1 MPSLP
6 LPSVPRRQLL
16 KKPASCLLARMQA
29 TMHPCDTRGGKDGAA
44 TGGATTVQQQAPQLP
59 EAAEK
64 PSVVRPC
71 PTYPRYYILGLVSS
85 ATAWSNRLTAATS
98 PMTHCPEGPDPLFNW
113 LQQSQ
118 AAAADNRSIDDIGS
132 CSVHSS
138 SLASPTSI
146 RQMTPDGS

>member
-16 KKPASCLLARMQA
+16 KKPALCSLARMQA

-44 TGGATTVQQQAPQLP
+44 TSGATTVQQQAPQLP

-64 PSVVRPC
+64 PSVLRPC

-118 AAAADNRSIDDIGS
+118 AKPTTAALMTLVLAASTAAA
-132 CSVHSS
+132 
-138 SLASPTSI
+138 SLHQPLS
-146 RQMTPDGS
+146 DK

>member
-6 LPSVPRRQLL
+6 LPPVPRRQLL
-16 KKPASCLLARMQA
+16 KKPALCSLARMQA

-44 TGGATTVQQQAPQLP
+44 TSGATTVQQQAPQLP

-64 PSVVRPC
+64 PSVLRPC
-71 PTYPRYYILGLVSS
+71 PTYPRYYVLGLVSS
-85 ATAWSNRLTAATS
+85 ATAWSDRLTAATS
-98 PMTHCPEGPDPLFNW
+98 PMTHCPEGPDPPFFNW
-113 LQQSQ
+113 C
-118 AAAADNRSIDDIGS
+118 AAADSRSIGDIGS

>member
-16 KKPASCLLARMQA
+16 KKPALCSLARMQA

-44 TGGATTVQQQAPQLP
+44 TSGATTVQQQAPQLP

-64 PSVVRPC
+64 PSVLRPC

-98 PMTHCPEGPDPLFNW
+98 PMTHCPEGPDPPFQLVAAIS
-113 LQQSQ
+113 SQ
-118 AAAADNRSIDDIGS
+118 ADNRSIDDIGS

>member
-16 KKPASCLLARMQA
+16 KKPALCSLARMQA
-29 TMHPCDTRGGKDGAA
+29 TIHPCDTRGGKDGAA
-44 TGGATTVQQQAPQLP
+44 ISGATTVQQQAPQLP

-64 PSVVRPC
+64 PSVLRPC

-98 PMTHCPEGPDPLFNW
+98 PMTHCPEGPDPPFQLVAAIS
-113 LQQSQ
+113 SQ
-118 AAAADNRSIDDIGS
+118 ADNRSIDDIGS